1 MLTSIALLTLC
12 SLIAGRLFSLLR
24 LPALIGMLLTGIL
37 LGPQILDLLDPA
49 LLGISQELRQLALVV
64 ILLRA
69 GLALKAKELKQ
80 VGRPAML
87 LSFLPALFE
96 IAGVVII
103 APLIFGITRLE
114 AAILGSV
121 IAAVSPAVIVP
132 RMINLI
138 ERRIGTA
145 KSIPQMI
152 MAGSSIDDIF
162 VIVLFT
168 SFTGMAAGITTDSNP
183 IVEILVSL
191 TTGAS
196 VGLLLGWMATK
207 LFKRFHMRDT
217 VKGLIL
223 LSISFLLVAAEKSP
237 LISIPFSGLLA
248 VMAMGISIVEC
259 YPELARRLSG
269 KFNKLWVAAE
279 IMLFVLV
286 GASINL
292 EYASS
297 AGAAVG
303 IIVVGALLFRF
314 GGVIISLIG
323 TKLNRTERLFSA
335 VAYLPKATVQ
345 AAIGSIPLAMGL
357 PCGELV
363 LTAAVLSILIT
374 APLGALGIDLL
385 TPRLDNEHDESTK
398 N

>member
-1 MLTSIALLTLC
+1 
-12 SLIAGRLFSLLR
+12 
-24 LPALIGMLLTGIL
+24 
-37 LGPQILDLLDPA
+37 
-49 LLGISQELRQLALVV
+49 
-64 ILLRA
+64 
-69 GLALKAKELKQ
+69 
-80 VGRPAML
+80 
-87 LSFLPALFE
+87 
-96 IAGVVII
+96 
-103 APLIFGITRLE
+103 
-114 AAILGSV
+114 
-121 IAAVSPAVIVP
+121 
-132 RMINLI
+132 
-138 ERRIGTA
+138 
-145 KSIPQMI
+145 
-152 MAGSSIDDIF
+152 
-162 VIVLFT
+162 
-168 SFTGMAAGITTDSNP
+168 
-183 IVEILVSL
+183 
-191 TTGAS
+191 
-196 VGLLLGWMATK
+196 
-207 LFKRFHMRDT
+207 
-217 VKGLIL
+217 
-223 LSISFLLVAAEKSP
+223 
-237 LISIPFSGLLA
+237 
-248 VMAMGISIVEC
+248 MAMGISIVEC